1 MKRIIVVL
9 AVAALALSGC
19 GRSDPNKPEN
29 GMMTGLRAVFA
40 FKACTG
46 KLEDRFGL
54 KTVNGVSSNDMD
66 PVQVGPPG
74 NWDVKFT
81 ADVTEKE
88 SGRVTRY
95 KGVCHVRRDKP
106 TTLDADF
113 VKEVR
118 PATGTVRRI
127 TPYGRARRARER

>member
-1 MKRIIVVL
+1 MKRTIVAL
-9 AVAALALSGC
+9 AAAALALSGC
-19 GRSDPNKPEN
+19 GRSDPGKPE
-29 GMMTGLRAVFA
+29 GGVMLGLRAIFA

-46 KLEDRFGL
+46 ELQDRFGL
-54 KTVNGVSSNDMD
+54 TKVVGITSNDMD
-66 PVQVGPPG
+66 PIQIGPPG

-106 TTLDADF
+106 TMLDADF

-127 TPYGRARRARER
+127 NP

>member
-1 MKRIIVVL
+1 MKKTVL
-9 AVAALALSGC
+9 AVAVLALALSGC
-19 GRSDPNKPEN
+19 GRADPNKPES
-29 GMMTGLRAVFA
+29 GFMTGLRAVFA

-46 KLEDRFGL
+46 ELEERFGL
-54 KTVNGVSSNDMD
+54 KAVNGVTSNDMN
-66 PVQVGPPG
+66 PVPAGRPG
-74 NWDVKFT
+74 EWDVKFT

-106 TTLDADF
+106 TTLDAAF

-127 TPYGRARRARER
+127 NP

>member
-1 MKRIIVVL
+1 MKRTVL
-9 AVAALALSGC
+9 AAAVAALALSGC
-19 GRSDPNKPEN
+19 GRTDPSKPES
-29 GMMTGLRAVFA
+29 GFMTGLRAVFA

-54 KTVNGVSSNDMD
+54 KEISNVNSNDMH
-66 PVQVGPPG
+66 PVPAGKPG
-74 NWDVKFT
+74 EWDVSFT

-95 KGVCHVRRDKP
+95 KGVCHVRRDKA
-106 TTLDADF
+106 TTLDAAF

-118 PATGTVRRI
+118 PATDTVRRI
-127 TPYGRARRARER
+127 NPGQ